1 MKALGVL
8 FHLRLLGLAL
18 LFAGVASAQEGPRR
32 VVSVNLCADQLLLRL
47 APERVIAITTL
58 SRRADLAPDPTL
70 GADKPAIRGSAEEI
84 LALQPDLVVF
94 GPFSAAA
101 TRALLERLG
110 LPVYT
115 LPYVESLPALHGA
128 IHTLGQLLHEPERA
142 AALEA
147 RLAELAR
154 PPGEGGETPVI
165 LYYLQGGYSAG
176 RGTWVGELIERSGG
190 INAAERAGLIGHGNL
205 PLERALAA
213 RPTRW
218 WRTAYQNDT
227 PTLGERLL
235 AHPALRRQA
244 GAPRWLPS
252 WAITC
257 AGPWSFEALE
267 RLR

>member
-1 MKALGVL
+1 MKTRRGWHRQL
-8 FHLRLLGLAL
+8 FVMVAF
-18 LFAGVASAQEGPRR
+18 FACVAQAQEGPRR
-32 VVSVNLCADQLLLRL
+32 IVSVNLCADQLLLRL
-47 APERVIAITTL
+47 APERVIAITML
-58 SRRADLAPDPTL
+58 SRRGDLAPDPSL

-84 LALQPDLVVF
+84 LALKPDLVVF

-101 TRALLERLG
+101 TRSLLERLG

-115 LPYVESLPALHGA
+115 LPYVESLPALREA
-128 IHTLGQLLHEPERA
+128 IRTLGQLVHEPERA
-142 AALEA
+142 AALER
-147 RLAELAR
+147 RLDTLAR
-154 PPGEGGETPVI
+154 PFDAEPPPI

-176 RGTWVGELIERSGG
+176 HGTWVGELIERSGG
-190 INAAERAGLIGHGNL
+190 INAAARAGLIGYGDL

-244 GAPRWLPS
+244 GEPRWLPS

-267 RLR
+267 PLR

>member
-1 MKALGVL
+1 MKTPRVWHRQL
-8 FHLRLLGLAL
+8 FVIVAF
-18 LFAGVASAQEGPRR
+18 FACVAQAQEGPRR

-58 SRRADLAPDPTL
+58 SRRADLSPDPTL

-84 LALQPDLVVF
+84 LALRPDLVVF

-101 TRALLERLG
+101 TRTLLERLG

-115 LPYVESLPALHGA
+115 LPYVESLDALRDA
-128 IHTLGQLLHEPERA
+128 IRTLGRLVHEPERA
-142 AALEA
+142 AALET
-147 RLAELAR
+147 RLDALAR
-154 PPGEGGETPVI
+154 PLGVEGETPVI

-190 INAAERAGLIGHGNL
+190 INAAERAGLIGHGDL

-218 WRTAYQNDT
+218 WRTVYQNDT

-244 GAPRWLPS
+244 GEPHWLPS

-267 RLR
+267 ALR

>member
-1 MKALGVL
+1 MKTRRGWHRQL
-8 FHLRLLGLAL
+8 FVMLAF
-18 LFAGVASAQEGPRR
+18 FACVAQAQEGPRR
-32 VVSVNLCADQLLLRL
+32 IVSVNLCADQLLLRL
-47 APERVIAITTL
+47 APERVIAITML
-58 SRRADLAPDPTL
+58 SRRGDLAPDPSL

-101 TRALLERLG
+101 TRSLLERLG

-115 LPYVESLPALHGA
+115 LPYVASLPALREA
-128 IHTLGQLLHEPERA
+128 IRTLGQLVHEPERA
-142 AALEA
+142 AALER
-147 RLAELAR
+147 RLDTLAR
-154 PPGEGGETPVI
+154 PFDAEPSLI

-190 INAAERAGLIGHGNL
+190 INAAARAGLTGYGDL

-244 GAPRWLPS
+244 GEPRWLPS

-267 RLR
+267 PLR

>member
-1 MKALGVL
+1 MKTQDT
-8 FHLRLLGLAL
+8 FRRRLLVLVL
-18 LFAGVASAQEGPRR
+18 LFAGVVQAQEGPRR
-32 VVSVNLCADQLLLRL
+32 IVSVNLCADQLLLRL
-47 APERVIAITTL
+47 APERVIAITAL

-101 TRALLERLG
+101 TRSLIERLG
-110 LPVYT
+110 LPVHT
-115 LPYVESLPALHGA
+115 LPYVESLDALRDA
-128 IHTLGQLLHEPERA
+128 IRTLGQLVHEPERA
-142 AALEA
+142 AALET
-147 RLAELAR
+147 RLDALAR
-154 PPGEGGETPVI
+154 HFGEMTEKPAV

-190 INAAERAGLIGHGNL
+190 INAAAQAGLTGHGAL

-218 WRTAYQNDT
+218 WRTAYQDDT

-244 GAPRWLPS
+244 GEPRWLPS

-267 RLR
+267 ALR